1 MLHTNTTT
9 YESHSRAGAFAPG
22 FVNVPTSERVVGDRR
37 ERRSELAVDETLAES
52 FPASDPPSWNP
63 GLVRLSPVSTS
74 GRLLDARPASASDET
89 AAATSDAIGVWR
101 PHSPERTFLQVLVS
115 LAGAVGVVLL
125 APLAI
130 IVVGLPIVLVV
141 GGLLELLPW
150 LVAAL
155 R

>member
-22 FVNVPTSERVVGDRR
+22 FVNVPTSESIVEDRH

-74 GRLLDARPASASDET
+74 GRLLDARPTSASGEIG
-89 AAATSDAIGVWR
+89 AATSDAIGVWR

-130 IVVGLPIVLVV
+130 ILVGLPIVLVV
-141 GGLLELLPW
+141 GALLELLPW

>member
-22 FVNVPTSERVVGDRR
+22 FVNVPTSESIVEDRH

-74 GRLLDARPASASDET
+74 GRLLDARPTSASGEIG
-89 AAATSDAIGVWR
+89 AATSDAIGVWR

-130 IVVGLPIVLVV
+130 VLVGLPIVFAVR
-141 GGLLELLPW
+141 GLLELLPW